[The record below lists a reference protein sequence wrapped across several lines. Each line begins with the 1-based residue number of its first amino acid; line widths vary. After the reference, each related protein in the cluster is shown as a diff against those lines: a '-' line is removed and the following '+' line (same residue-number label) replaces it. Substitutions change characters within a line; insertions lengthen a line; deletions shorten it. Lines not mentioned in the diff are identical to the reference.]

1 MSEGLTRNAARNIF
15 YGGSTI
21 FFLIFAGLTI
31 HTHIY
36 MSTTSTNSEDLDEA
50 VIAGK
55 EVWEEHSCINC
66 HTIMGEGAYF
76 GPELSNVW
84 HRYGG
89 RENPEAARA
98 GIKGWMK
105 AQPIEAPGRRQMPQF
120 NLSEQELDHLVDF
133 FKWVDGIDTHDWPPH
148 KSG

>member
-15 YGGSTI
+15 YGGSAI
-21 FFLIFAGLTI
+21 FFLIFAGLTL
-31 HTHIY
+31 HTNYY
-36 MSTTSTNSEDLDEA
+36 MANTSTAKYELSES
-50 VIAGK
+50 VIKGK

-89 RENPEAARA
+89 RENPAAARA

-105 AQPIEAPGRRQMPQF
+105 AQPTGAPGRRQMPQF
-120 NLSEQELDHLVDF
+120 NISDENLDHLVDF
-133 FKWVDGIDTHDWPPH
+133 FRWVDGIKTHDWPPH

>member
-1 MSEGLTRNAARNIF
+1 MAN
-15 YGGSTI
+15 
-21 FFLIFAGLTI
+21 
-31 HTHIY
+31 
-36 MSTTSTNSEDLDEA
+36 TSTAKYELSES
-50 VIAGK
+50 VIKGK

-76 GPELSNVW
+76 APELSNVW

-89 RENPEAARA
+89 RENPQAARA

-105 AQPIEAPGRRQMPQF
+105 AQPTGAPGRRQMPQF
-120 NLSEQELDHLVDF
+120 NISDENLDHLVDF
-133 FKWVDGIDTHDWPPH
+133 FRWVDGIETHDWPPH

>member
-15 YGGSTI
+15 YGGSAI
-21 FFLIFAGLTI
+21 FFLIFAGLAN
-31 HTHIY
+31 
-36 MSTTSTNSEDLDEA
+36 TSTAKYELSES
-50 VIAGK
+50 VIKGK

-76 GPELSNVW
+76 APELSNVW

-89 RENPEAARA
+89 RENPQAARA

-105 AQPIEAPGRRQMPQF
+105 AQPTGAPGRRQMPQF
-120 NLSEQELDHLVDF
+120 NISDENLDHLVDF
-133 FKWVDGIDTHDWPPH
+133 FRWVDGIETHDWPPH